1 MPAVSNDKTPTR
13 RQLLIGAGAVVG
25 AASLSVA
32 GLFNWRAGSPSGLV
46 PQTASGEKA
55 AADPEL
61 DALADAVMSGGPGK
75 DGIPPIDDPR
85 FVPARDVDYLDDQAP
100 VFTLDHRGEYK
111 AYPQSILVWHE
122 IVNDTVGGRP
132 VSITYCPLT
141 GTAVGF
147 ASPRGESWTFGTTGM
162 LVNSNLLMYDR
173 QTDSEWPQILGTAI
187 SGPRKG
193 TELEPVPLIWT
204 TWRAWRE
211 AYPDSA
217 VLSPETGV
225 LRRYGSDPYGSYTPP
240 SGYYVEPGTYFPVRH
255 SDDRLGD
262 KDVVV
267 GIRSGRDRLAIRKH
281 RIFEDPQM
289 QVEVGGISWRAQWDD
304 DLAAATVVHSDTGE
318 PADFLDAMW
327 FAWFAY
333 YPRTRLLA

>member
-1 MPAVSNDKTPTR
+1 MSSQRTPTR

-25 AASLSVA
+25 AGSLGAA
-32 GLFNWRAGSPSGLV
+32 GLLRWRAGNGSGAAPEAPSKV
-46 PQTASGEKA
+46 PGTADA
-55 AADPEL
+55 EL
-61 DALADAVMSGGPGK
+61 DALAGAVMSGGPGK
-75 DGIPPIDDPR
+75 DGIPPIDRPR
-85 FVPARDVDYLDDQAP
+85 FVPARDVDYLENDAP
-100 VFTLDHRGEYK
+100 VFALDHRGEFK

-122 IVNDTVGGRP
+122 IVNDTVAGVP
-132 VSITYCPLT
+132 LTVTYCPLT

-147 ASPRGESWTFGTTGM
+147 ASPPGESWTFGTTGM

-173 QTDSEWPQILGTAI
+173 QTESEWPQILGTAI

-193 TELEPVPLIWT
+193 TALQPVPLVWT
-204 TWRAWRE
+204 TWRAWR
-211 AYPDSA
+211 AAHPDSP
-217 VLSPETGV
+217 VLSPETGA
-225 LRRYGSDPYGSYTPP
+225 LRSYGRDPYGSYTPP

-267 GIRSGRDRLAIRKH
+267 GIRSGPDYLAIRKR
-281 RIFEDPQM
+281 RIFEDRQM
-289 QVEVGGISWRAQWDD
+289 QVEVGGITWRAQWDD
-304 DLAAATVVHSDTGE
+304 DLAAATVVHSGTGE

-333 YPRTRLLA
+333 YPQTRLLV

>member
-1 MPAVSNDKTPTR
+1 MSSDKTPTR
-13 RQLLIGAGAVVG
+13 RQLLIGAGTVVG

-32 GLFNWRAGSPSGLV
+32 GLFRWRADNRPESV
-46 PQTASGEKA
+46 PQRASGEPEF
-55 AADPEL
+55 ADPEL
-61 DALADAVMSGGPGK
+61 DALAGSVTSGGPGK
-75 DGIPPIDDPR
+75 DGIPPIDHPR
-85 FVPARDVDYLDDQAP
+85 FIPARDVDYLDDEAP
-100 VFTLDHRGEYK
+100 VFGLDHQGEYK

-132 VSITYCPLT
+132 VSVTYCPLT
-141 GTAVGF
+141 GTVVGF
-147 ASPRGESWTFGTTGM
+147 ASPPGESWTFGTTGM

-173 QTDSEWPQILGTAI
+173 QTDSEWPQILGRAI
-187 SGPRKG
+187 NGPRKG
-193 TELEPVPLIWT
+193 TELTPVPLVWT

-211 AYPDSA
+211 AHPDSP
-217 VLSPETGV
+217 VLSPDTGA

-267 GIRSGRDRLAIRKH
+267 GIRSGPDRLAIRKR
-281 RIFEDPQM
+281 RIFEDRLI
-289 QVEVGGISWRAQWDD
+289 QVEVGGITWRAQWDEE
-304 DLAAATVVHSDTGE
+304 LATATVVDADTGE
-318 PADFLDAMW
+318 AADFLDAMW

-333 YPRTRLLA
+333 YPRTRLLL